1 MNPPILIRCLALAA
15 FPCLASVSHGYGFRI
30 ADQNAEATAR
40 GDAFAATADN
50 PSAIYYNPAGIA
62 ELDGTRALM
71 GGYAITL
78 KADVELSAPGNNTK
92 FSTINTD
99 LQTVPTFF
107 ATWKPKDSPVAL
119 GLGVYAPFGFAVEYD
134 DNTPIRSRAI
144 KASILHITLSP
155 VVAWKMTDTLS
166 IAAGPTISYG
176 KTELKQGIA
185 NLTDTFK
192 FKGDGVAYGFTAGVM
207 WNPHRMHHF
216 GLTYRSASKIEY
228 TGHTT
233 VRVDPFSVAT
243 PIGAVKVPGVAT
255 REDADAEIQLPQNIV
270 FGYSFRPTD
279 DWNIEFNIDWTD
291 WESLDTVYI
300 HQQHSASAPVPFN
313 WRSSFLYEVG
323 VTKKFDNRFL
333 ASVGYVYS
341 EKSVPNESFSPAIP
355 DSDRHIFSAGV
366 GQRYDQFNWFLAYQY
381 TYGPKRTIVQN
392 TVADGDYRFNS
403 HAVTLSLG
411 YNF

>member
-1 MNPPILIRCLALAA
+1 MKPPIISRCLALIA
-15 FPCLASVSHGYGFRI
+15 FPCLASVSYGYGFRI

-50 PSAIYYNPAGIA
+50 PSAIYYNPAGIT

-78 KADVELSAPGNNTK
+78 KADVELSAPGGNSK

-107 ATWKPKDSPVAL
+107 ATWKPKDYPIAL
-119 GLGVYAPFGFAVEYD
+119 GLGVYAPFGFAIEYD
-134 DNTPIRSRAI
+134 DDTPIRSRAI
-144 KASILHITLSP
+144 KASILHLTINP
-155 VVAWKMTDTLS
+155 VFAWKVTDTLS
-166 IAAGPTISYG
+166 VAVGPTISYG

-207 WNPHRMHHF
+207 WNPHKMHHF

-228 TGHTT
+228 SGHTT
-233 VRVDPFSVAT
+233 VQVDPFDVAT
-243 PIGAVKVPGVAT
+243 PFGPVRVPGTKT
-255 REDADAEIQLPQNIV
+255 RQDADAEIQLPQNIV
-270 FGYSFRPTD
+270 FGYSFRPAD
-279 DWNIEFNIDWTD
+279 DWNIEFNLDWTD

-300 HQQHSASAPVPFN
+300 HQQRTGAAPVPFN

-323 VTKKFDNRFL
+323 VTKKFSNGFL
-333 ASVGYVYS
+333 ASAGYVFS

-355 DSDRHIFSAGV
+355 DSDRHIFSAGF
-366 GQRYDQFNWFLAYQY
+366 GQRNEHLNWFLAYQY
-381 TYGPKRTIVQN
+381 TYGPKRTIDQN